1 MMRPLP
7 VLFLAALLGIGACA
21 PARTADGPSTVA
33 PERPTRTAEP
43 TTSAPPPAREAPPA
57 GATDA
62 PATAPEAWWLKDPDT
77 DGIFGASVERA
88 YRELL
93 AGKQPRRTVVVG
105 VIDSGIDTDHEDL
118 RANIWV
124 NEDEIPG
131 NGRDD
136 DGNGYAD
143 DVHGWN
149 FIGSPDGRHVDKDTY
164 EVTRLYARDSVRFTG
179 ADPDTLSPEARAAY
193 ERYRE
198 IRAAYIRER
207 EETAQMLQQV
217 RRVASAMDRFTALLR
232 QHLGTD
238 SLTVERVAAI
248 SSPRQ
253 DIQQARAAFL
263 QLAQNGITPEVIE
276 EELERL
282 EALEKFGLNPA
293 FNPRPLVGDDTTDL
307 AERTYGN
314 GDVRGPD
321 ATHGTHVAGII
332 AAVRGNGLGVDGIAP
347 AVRIMVIRAVPD
359 GDERDKDVANA
370 IRYAVDNG
378 AHIINMSFG
387 KSFSPHKE
395 AVDAA
400 VRYAEEKGVLLVHG
414 AGNDGEDLRSASNFP
429 NRFYLDG
436 DTARLWIEVGA
447 SSWQGRDRLAAPF
460 SNYGSGHVDVF
471 APGVDI
477 LSTVPDDQYR
487 PFSGTSMAA
496 PVVTGLAALIMAYYP
511 ELDAADVK
519 RIILE
524 SATRYTDVTVAR
536 PGEMLATT
544 RFGEMSTTGGIVNAY
559 AALRLAEQVAA
570 SKRN

>member
-1 MMRPLP
+1 MRPL
-7 VLFLAALLGIGACA
+7 LLLLLAAFVGIGACA
-21 PARTADGPSTVA
+21 PARTGGGPSSVA
-33 PERPTRTAEP
+33 PERPARTAEP
-43 TTSAPPPAREAPPA
+43 ATPATPPARETPPA

-62 PATAPEAWWLKDPDT
+62 PAAAPDAWWLKDPGS
-77 DGIFGASVERA
+77 DGIYGTSVERA

-105 VIDSGIDTDHEDL
+105 IIDSGIDTDHEDL

-124 NEDEIPG
+124 NEDEVPG

-136 DGNGYAD
+136 DGNGYPD

-149 FIGSPDGRHVDKDTY
+149 FIGAPDGRHIDKDTY
-164 EVTRLYARDSVRFTG
+164 EVTRLYARDSVRFAG
-179 ADPDTLSPEARAAY
+179 ADPDTLSAEARAAY

-198 IRAAYIRER
+198 VRAAYIRER
-207 EETAQMLQQV
+207 EEAAQMLQQV
-217 RRVASAMDRFTALLR
+217 RRVAAVMDRFTAILR

-248 SSPRQ
+248 ASPSQ
-253 DIQQARAAFL
+253 DIQHARAAFL

-282 EALEKFGLNPA
+282 EALEEFGLNPA

-307 AERTYGN
+307 AERSYGN
-314 GDVRGPD
+314 SDVQGPD

-387 KSFSPHKE
+387 KSYSPHKE

-447 SSWQGRDRLAAPF
+447 SSWQGRERLAASF
-460 SNYGSGHVDVF
+460 SNYGAGRVDVF

-477 LSTVPDDQYR
+477 LSTVPGDDYR
-487 PFSGTSMAA
+487 ALSGTSMAS
-496 PVVTGLAALIMAYYP
+496 PVVAGVAALIMAYYP
-511 ELDAADVK
+511 ELDAAEVK

-524 SATRYTDVTVAR
+524 SATRYADVTVAR
-536 PGEMLATT
+536 PGEAQATA
-544 RFGEMSTTGGIVNAY
+544 RFSELSTTGGIVNAY
-559 AALRLAEQVAA
+559 AALRLAEQLAA